1 MGRFNIFGFNVPS
14 FEDEFVQSDSELALE
29 NAPASARRGG
39 SRKVSHFEGEPA
51 HIGNISGSLEEDMAL
66 NIGIFSNSTD

>member
-1 MGRFNIFGFNVPS
+1 MNIFGFKILS
-14 FEDEFVQSDSELALE
+14 FEDEFIQSESERVME
-29 NAPASARRGG
+29 NAPASTRRGG
-39 SRKVSHFEGEPA
+39 SRKVPHFEVEPA